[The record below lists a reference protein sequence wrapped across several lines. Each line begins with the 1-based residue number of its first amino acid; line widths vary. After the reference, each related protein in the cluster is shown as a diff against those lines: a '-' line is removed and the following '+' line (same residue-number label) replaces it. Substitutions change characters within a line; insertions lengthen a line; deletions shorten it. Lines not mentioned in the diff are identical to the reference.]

1 VFYFILLSELIGYF
15 IECKKKHGTSNVKQK
30 KVSKRDVEKLGMK
43 LPGGLTWLRIRWN
56 FSFYKRR
63 EFLYHINKK

>member
-1 VFYFILLSELIGYF
+1 M
-15 IECKKKHGTSNVKQK
+15 HGTSNVKQK
-30 KVSKRDVEKLGMK
+30 KVSKRDVEELGMK
-43 LPGGLTWLRIRWN
+43 LPGGFTWLRIGWN